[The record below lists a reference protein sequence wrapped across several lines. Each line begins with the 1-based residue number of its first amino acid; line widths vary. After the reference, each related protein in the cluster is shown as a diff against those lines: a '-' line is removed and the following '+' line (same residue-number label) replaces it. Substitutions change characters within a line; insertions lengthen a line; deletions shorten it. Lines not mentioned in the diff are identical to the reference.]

1 MPRISLWKPD
11 KGNDYKLIDRVVK
24 EHLYAGGTG
33 VFVHKY
39 LGPHVNTDSISHD
52 QPKNSTVGP
61 ANIQD
66 LLFLENRDRKY
77 DTDVYDLRGSYS
89 LNDQDFD
96 LTQFGLFQTS
106 DVIYITFH
114 LNSMVESLGR
124 KIMPGDVFELPHLR
138 DDLRL
143 EAAMI
148 TLSNKPTKKFRKGET
163 ITGGTSGTVGTVI
176 EYNHNAKTLRITTDG
191 LFSINENITGETS
204 TATETVSSFTPS
216 QNLAINKFYVV
227 EDTARGQEGYDP
239 GWWPHVWRC
248 KATAMQD
255 TQEFRDILGSGENAD
270 DLKNI
275 ISTYQ
280 SEININDAV
289 INEAERHVPTKGVDV
304 GHLYVSKEDM
314 HKVNPK
320 AQDGT
325 PGKTISIA
333 HTGNSFP
340 SSLQEGDYVLRTDY
354 HPSRL
359 FRKEGSRFIKI
370 SDNLRGLYTSSNKG
384 LDSFINNTSSS
395 SVTDDGQEKQNLS
408 KVIPPKAD

>member
-11 KGNDYKLIDRVVK
+11 KGNDYKFVDRVVK

-39 LGPHVNTDSISHD
+39 LGPHVNTNSISHD
-52 QPKNSTVGP
+52 QPKNSSLGP

-77 DTDVYDLRGSYS
+77 DPDVYDLRGNYS

-106 DVIYITFH
+106 DTIYITFH
-114 LNSMVESLGR
+114 LNSMVEQLGR

-148 TLSNKPTKKFRKGET
+148 TLTSKPTKKFRKGET
-163 ITGGTSGTVGTVI
+163 VTGATSGTVGTVI
-176 EYNHNAKTLRITTDG
+176 DYNHNAKTIRLSTDG
-191 LFSINENITGETS
+191 LFDANETLTGETS
-204 TATETVSSFTPS
+204 SATQTVSSFTPS
-216 QNLAINKFYVV
+216 ENLAINKFYVV

-239 GWWPHVWRC
+239 GWWPHIWRC
-248 KATAMQD
+248 KAVAMQD
-255 TQEFRDILGSGENAD
+255 TQEFRDILGSGEDAG

-280 SEININDAV
+280 SDININDAV
-289 INEAERHVPTKGVDV
+289 INEAERNVPTKGNQV
-304 GHLYVSKEDM
+304 GHLYVEGEAL
-314 HKVNPK
+314 HKVDPK
-320 AQDGT
+320 SQDGT
-325 PGKTISIA
+325 AGKGITIS

-340 SSLQEGDYVLRTDY
+340 SSIQEGQYVLRTDY
-354 HPSRL
+354 SPSRL
-359 FRKEGSRFIKI
+359 FRKQGNRFIKI
-370 SDNLRGLYTSSNKG
+370 SDNYRGNYVSSNKG
-384 LDSFINNTSSS
+384 LDSFINNKSSS
-395 SVTDDGQEKQNLS
+395 TVTGDGSEKQNLS